1 MANLRE
7 VTGRSCVSHNL
18 GMSAW
23 SERDVDRVA
32 GLGAVARELQGSK
45 AGDLG
50 VEVWRWA
57 YALDQRSTSI
67 VLFKLAKLIGERFP
81 MDAEK
86 LQGVAKQAMREF
98 VDWACPVCAGRK
110 HEQLANGV
118 VIMCEPCNGTGLKRY
133 SNADRVA
140 GTGLDVGRVNYRKVV
155 ERPLEYAIGI
165 LRVEDERINKLLKM
179 QLERRK

>member
-67 VLFKLAKLIGERFP
+67 VLFALADLVGKRFP
-81 MDAEK
+81 MDADK
-86 LQGVAKQAMREF
+86 LQGIAKQAMREF

-118 VIMCEPCNGTGLKRY
+118 VIQCEPCNGTGLKRY
-133 SNADRVA
+133 SNMDRVQ
-140 GTGLDVGRVNYRKVV
+140 GTGIEVGKVNYKRVI
-155 ERPLEYAIGI
+155 ERPLEYALGV
-165 LRVEDERINKLLKM
+165 LRVEDERINVRLKA
-179 QLERRK
+179 QLGRRK